1 MRKLLFICFFCVSYA
16 IANTQRTS
24 TYSKR
29 THIVLPNKIGNDCII
44 SDDAD
49 YNDSIYIDE
58 VLYYKETDD
67 SLRVMGNIMG
77 GKSSLFVILDKKKNS
92 IVFRKQS
99 AKIDSI
105 QCFSCDGHEFM
116 TVNTSY
122 QDMCSR
128 QIYCSLYLLTKD
140 SLKECFG
147 DYKKNEYIGAES
159 YCSDYFVSYNQDFS
173 FDIYRDTLIVNV
185 HKIDE
190 NKKADTKKYLVDLK

>member
-16 IANTQRTS
+16 IANTQRAS

-44 SDDAD
+44 SDAD

-99 AKIDSI
+99 AKIDNI

-185 HKIDE
+185 HKIDA
-190 NKKADTKKYLVDLK
+190 NQKADTKKFLVDLK